1 MILWMSS
8 SAREND
14 HDILPVISTETQ
26 IWWIRPIRGFAK
38 GMRHQIECSQAK
50 NKFFFFGFSLGKNAT
65 SKQYMILHELI
76 YYEFGVDVCCV
87 QHWRACVCVCGRF
100 EQQTLVSGEKSNV
113 QTWTLYTH
121 RTEGHA
127 VRANTHIFLGCGAEL
142 VAAIIFAV
150 WHFSFANK

>member
-1 MILWMSS
+1 MKLWMCS

-87 QHWRACVCVCGRF
+87 QQRRACVYVWPARATDSGQWGEVQRPNVDTVHTSNGGTRGASKHTYFSWLRCSISRCHYICG
-100 EQQTLVSGEKSNV
+100 V
-113 QTWTLYTH
+113 
-121 RTEGHA
+121 A
-127 VRANTHIFLGCGAEL
+127 FL
-142 VAAIIFAV
+142 FR
-150 WHFSFANK
+150 